1 MIKLTPSS
9 RRRLGKSGGGGGG
22 GGGDSGGDSDGDI
35 GDFGAESYAIVSQA
49 AL

>member
-9 RRRLGKSGGGGGG
+9 RRRLGKGGGGGGG
-22 GGGDSGGDSDGDI
+22 GGGDSGGDI